1 MIAAR
6 WVSAVFGL
14 VLVTMLITGK
24 TFNPLRGI
32 NPFIVAR
39 ADRPGLYW
47 TGIAF
52 WGCLLAVM
60 VWVGFLKAGP

>member
-6 WVSAVFGL
+6 WVSGVFGL
-14 VLVTMLITGK
+14 VVVIMLISGK
-24 TFNPLRGI
+24 TFNPLRGT
-32 NPFIVAR
+32 NPLIVGR

-52 WGCLLAVM
+52 WVFLLAVM
-60 VWVGFLKAGP
+60 VWVGFLKAAA